1 MRKPILLGLINPHP
15 TEDLYI
21 RPLGCSG
28 HRLAM
33 LFAGGSPKWTQED
46 YLDLFD
52 RRNLLTSMED
62 NPAEAAER
70 FKSTLEKGD
79 QVVLLGEAVRRSLD
93 LPKMLIHPLTV
104 DGITYRQIPHPSGRN
119 RFYNDPAL
127 KFLVGDMLRSL
138 VKGEDNGSP
147 Q

>member
-1 MRKPILLGLINPHP
+1 MRKPIILGLINPHP
-15 TEDLYI
+15 TEDLFI

-33 LFAGGSPKWTQED
+33 LLGNED
-46 YLDLFD
+46 LYLVTFD
-52 RRNLLTSMED
+52 RRNLLTSVED
-62 NPAEAAER
+62 NPYEAAAR
-70 FKSTLEKGD
+70 FKSSLQEGD

-138 VKGEDNGSP
+138 AGDSNAGA
-147 Q
+147 

>member
-1 MRKPILLGLINPHP
+1 
-15 TEDLYI
+15 
-21 RPLGCSG
+21 
-28 HRLAM
+28 M
-33 LFAGGSPKWTQED
+33 LFTADGSYSDQD
-46 YLDLFD
+46 YLELFD

-62 NPAEAAER
+62 DPHEAAVR
-70 FKSTLEKGD
+70 FKNTLSKGD
-79 QVVLLGEAVRRSLD
+79 QIVLLGEAVRRSLD

-138 VKGEDNGSP
+138 VQGSLEENKKGETNGSS
-147 Q
+147 

>member
-1 MRKPILLGLINPHP
+1 MRKPIILGLINPHP

-28 HRLAM
+28 HRLS
-33 LFAGGSPKWTQED
+33 LLVGDEER
-46 YLDLFD
+46 YLKSFD
-52 RRNLLTSMED
+52 RRNLLISMED
-62 NPAEAAER
+62 DPHEAAKR
-70 FKSTLEKGD
+70 FRSSLEPGD
-79 QVVLLGEAVRRSLD
+79 QVVLLGEAVRRSLE
-93 LPKMLIHPLTV
+93 LQKMLIHPLTV

-138 VKGEDNGSP
+138 IEGNEDGSP
-147 Q
+147 

>member
-1 MRKPILLGLINPHP
+1 MRTKKPILLGLINPHP

-28 HRLAM
+28 HRLSLM
-33 LFAGGSPKWTQED
+33 LGNEEQ
-46 YLDLFD
+46 YLVSFD

-70 FKSTLEKGD
+70 FKSTLKEGD

-138 VKGEDNGSP
+138 VKGENNGSS

>member
-1 MRKPILLGLINPHP
+1 MGLINPHP

-28 HRLAM
+28 HRLSL
-33 LFAGGSPKWTQED
+33 LFGKTDEE
-46 YLDLFD
+46 YLTAFD

-127 KFLVGDMLRSL
+127 KFLVGDMLKSL
-138 VKGEDNGSP
+138 ISKEGENNGSP

>member
-1 MRKPILLGLINPHP
+1 MNKPIILGLINPHP

-28 HRLAM
+28 HRLSLM
-33 LFAGGSPKWTQED
+33 LGKTDED
-46 YLDLFD
+46 YLNSFD

-62 NPAEAAER
+62 DPAEAAKR
-70 FKSTLEKGD
+70 FKSTLLSGD

-138 VKGEDNGSP
+138 LEERKGDRNGSP

>member
-1 MRKPILLGLINPHP
+1 MLGK
-15 TEDLYI
+15 TD
-21 RPLGCSG
+21 
-28 HRLAM
+28 
-33 LFAGGSPKWTQED
+33 ED
-46 YLDLFD
+46 YLNSFD

-62 NPAEAAER
+62 DPAEAAKR
-70 FKSTLEKGD
+70 FKSTLLSGD

-138 VKGEDNGSP
+138 LEERKGDRNGSP